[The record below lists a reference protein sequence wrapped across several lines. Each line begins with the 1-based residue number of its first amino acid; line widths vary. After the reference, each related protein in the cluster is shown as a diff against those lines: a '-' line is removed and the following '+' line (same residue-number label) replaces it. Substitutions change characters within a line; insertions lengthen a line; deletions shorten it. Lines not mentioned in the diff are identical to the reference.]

1 MLTSVADEQ
10 QNIVIYLVNP
20 FSKASLIPDLC
31 YAFSQLN
38 HAYSTAIS
46 QLHNAVRNHV
56 VLQIV
61 PIDFIIVKNGLVAA
75 PQTEYIRFALEV
87 YNRCMP
93 TDNASSVEEVRN
105 NRISL
110 FPSSSS
116 SLSKMSMFKVSSVAQ
131 SPLWSREKAQQS
143 YEQKEIYS
151 PSIILAK
158 PVPKAITFQFSA
170 EPVNPLLQGGS
181 CIHVAYRQSL
191 DERWAVFAWTDNY
204 GEIQFFET
212 YCLGRKGCTG
222 LRLWEEV
229 ARDVWKKT
237 VECIRKRNMTPRV
250 CLTKVEGWVNTDEL
264 DCVFSPTK
272 ALLLFQHIC

>member
-1 MLTSVADEQ
+1 MLTSIADEQ

-20 FSKASLIPDLC
+20 FSKDSLIPDLC

-46 QLHNAVRNHV
+46 QLHNAIRNNV
-56 VLQIV
+56 VLQVV

-75 PQTEYIRFALEV
+75 PQTEYIQFALEV

-93 TDNASSVEEVRN
+93 TDNASSVEEVWTN
-105 NRISL
+105 IPL

-116 SLSKMSMFKVSSVAQ
+116 SNISMFKVSSAAQ
-131 SPLWSREKAQQS
+131 SPLWSREKVH
-143 YEQKEIYS
+143 EQKEIYT

-158 PVPKAITFQFSA
+158 PVPKAITFQFSP

-191 DERWAVFAWTDNY
+191 DERWAAFAWTDNY

-222 LRLWEEV
+222 LRLWEDV

-237 VECIRKRNMTPRV
+237 MECIKKRNMTPRV
-250 CLTKVEGWVNTDEL
+250 CLTRVEGWVNTDEL
-264 DCVFSPTK
+264 DCMFFT
-272 ALLLFQHIC
+272 